1 MELTAGGKEISGPWS
16 LKLHHMNGDRQ
27 ELKLDVLAD
36 LLDVPS
42 AKDFAGTVF
51 YETTLDIESRDTRY
65 IDLGQV
71 QGITELTLNGTAL
84 GTKWYGA
91 HVYDIGG
98 VVKVG
103 ENSLSIKLTTIIGNY
118 VKSLKDN
125 PVAQR
130 WTRNQAN
137 YPMGIMG
144 PVRLI

>member
-27 ELKLDVLAD
+27 ELTLDALAD

-51 YETTLDIESRDTRY
+51 YETTLDINAGDNRY

-84 GTKWYGA
+84 GTKWYGS
-91 HVYDIGG
+91 HVYNIGD
-98 VVKVG
+98 VVKMG